1 VFRGLAGYGAHS
13 RVHTAKILTDGIVF
27 WESTGWIYQCD
38 INYLSDVIC
47 IFEIAYSKTAGEYT
61 MISVNTIDSTNFEVI
76 VEGNTTTTHR
86 VTVTHSYYQKLTN
99 NRVTPEMLVETSFK
113 FLLERESNTSI
124 LSRFDLPII
133 ERYFPEYEET
143 IKTMLK

>member
-1 VFRGLAGYGAHS
+1 
-13 RVHTAKILTDGIVF
+13 
-27 WESTGWIYQCD
+27 
-38 INYLSDVIC
+38 
-47 IFEIAYSKTAGEYT
+47 
-61 MISVNTIDSTNFEVI
+61 MITVNTIDSTNFEVI
-76 VEGNTTTTHR
+76 VEGNTTTTHK

-143 IKTMLK
+143 IKDMLD